1 MEEECDIMEEEE
13 IAKKVANK
21 MEARRIGCP
30 WSKDLY
36 VIVDRVPRIEK
47 MLWTL
52 ILMLFPLFITT
63 ITAILI
69 YLMVAIND
77 GGSVDWVFLQ
87 AAEEVFNAFLA
98 MLGGR

>member
-1 MEEECDIMEEEE
+1 MEEEE
-13 IAKKVANK
+13 IAKRVANK

-69 YLMVAIND
+69 YLN
-77 GGSVDWVFLQ
+77 GESVD
-87 AAEEVFNAFLA
+87 EEGFNAFLA